1 MTGCQNHW
9 CVTSNA
15 TSSGCWL
22 LNSAYTD
29 YIGSSEAPGGGIRSM
44 HLSTSCHSNQG
55 GVYQDLTGLEIG
67 TQYRLTWESSGGSWS
82 PETDFGFA
90 TMSDVTDRSNIW
102 SQHFYEAPLGS
113 WTNQTLDFVAYVVF
127 YMFEREARELLSQ
140 ETQMHTSI
148 SRKLTSLCHVITRL
162 LLYHSCRLRHSLRNS
177 NANAHLNITRTAEQ

>member
-1 MTGCQNHW
+1 
-9 CVTSNA
+9 
-15 TSSGCWL
+15 
-22 LNSAYTD
+22 
-29 YIGSSEAPGGGIRSM
+29 M

-127 YMFEREARELLSQ
+127 ERGVLVVFECEAREF
-140 ETQMHTSI
+140 
-148 SRKLTSLCHVITRL
+148 
-162 LLYHSCRLRHSLRNS
+162 NS
-177 NANAHLNITRTAEQ
+177 FHFFMFQLHD